1 MAIRVTKQGVR
12 PSEIVL
18 KSTCHTCKSEME
30 FTAADGQSCTDP
42 RDNTT
47 TVTIKCPVCGSN
59 VHGYP
64 KNS

>member
-1 MAIRVTKQGVR
+1 
-12 PSEIVL
+12 
-18 KSTCHTCKSEME
+18 ME